1 MARKKIEL
9 TKEQAELYI
18 ELKKLSKRANQRL
31 VRLERL
37 TGEKGLF
44 ASKTLYDYLESVGGL
59 SEKGRVKVAKSF
71 TESQMIAII
80 KATKNFLEG
89 TKNSVTGELKKQKE
103 AIEENLG
110 KEISWS
116 AFSTM
121 YTASELYKWAEDE
134 FGSSF
139 WKDFAPLVASYS
151 KTEWVDLCAMYLDKV
166 NDVTVKDKLQ
176 VLYDYLKE

>member
-9 TKEQAELYI
+9 TKEEAELYS

-80 KATKNFLEG
+80 KATKNFLED

-103 AIEENLG
+103 AIEENFG

-116 AFSTM
+116 AFSTVFVS
-121 YTASELYKWAEDE
+121 SELYKWASDE
-134 FGSSF
+134 FGSQF
-139 WKDFAPLVASYS
+139 WQDFPPLVFSYA
-151 KTEWVDLCAMYLDKV
+151 KTDWVDLCIRHYDKV
-166 NDVTVKDKLQ
+166 NDVTVRNKLK